1 MPQFSGE
8 THIVYSDSLKDNSRV
23 ELSAG
28 IQASLTGRYA
38 SALFDLASEAGSVSA
53 VESDLDKLDAAL
65 RESGDLRA
73 LIRNPEI
80 TRSQIANV
88 MAGLADHLALSP
100 LTKNFLGVLANNRR
114 VADLPGMIRAF
125 AAIAAAQ
132 RGEVQAE
139 VASAHP
145 LSDTQLGELEGRLR
159 AREGRTVKLKS
170 RVDPDLLG
178 GLVVTIGSKRIDSSI
193 RTRLNSLA
201 QAMKS
206 A

>member
-1 MPQFSGE
+1 M
-8 THIVYSDSLKDNSRV
+8 

-28 IQASLTGRYA
+28 IQASLAGRYA
-38 SALFDLASEAGSVSA
+38 SALFDLASEAGTVTA
-53 VESDLDKLDAAL
+53 VESDLEKLDAAL
-65 RESGDLRA
+65 RESEELAA
-73 LIRNPEI
+73 LINNPQISRGQLAGVMSGVGKHLGLSEL
-80 TRSQIANV
+80 TR
-88 MAGLADHLALSP
+88 
-100 LTKNFLGVLANNRR
+100 NFLGVLAENRR
-114 VADLPGMIRAF
+114 VSKLPGMIRAF
-125 AAIAAAQ
+125 ATIAAAQ

-139 VASAHP
+139 VASAHA
-145 LSDTQLGELEGRLR
+145 LTDAQLAELETKLR